1 MDNPALFEMP
11 DDKML
16 GGSIAEAAYKTIQ
29 ALHAHGALD
38 GTHALKVELIMQGA
52 KALDYEFRKDKLSI
66 AAMQLYTKVLDT
78 ADGLPTVQAAVDDS
92 FNRLVDSLGGTAT

>member
-1 MDNPALFEMP
+1 
-11 DDKML
+11 
-16 GGSIAEAAYKTIQ
+16 
-29 ALHAHGALD
+29 
-38 GTHALKVELIMQGA
+38 MQGA

-92 FNRLVDSLGGTAT
+92 FNRLVKALEDTDQ